1 MKRFWGILL
10 CLCML
15 PTAASAETFTVSYDG
30 VDDSTGYALMLD
42 VDGTLLTERDQ
53 YQNIFCISQGD
64 CLSEKRLYAATPAML
79 AEAPAEIPGSGEA
92 SYDEY
97 YRLAMVDALGNQLTG
112 FDYLNLVHDAQS
124 GVVVFTLPDRRQGV
138 MDENGNCLLEARYA
152 AIVPNG
158 EGGYLALAAPEAI
171 ALDEE
176 TEYPII
182 YIDSQGRCFKTGYH
196 TQISGLG
203 SFSHGFCAVTQVSE
217 YNGQTIYLDI
227 EGTHCFD
234 RSFTYGDSFYDNFAV
249 VQEAE
254 DSGYSLIDKN
264 GACATSTS
272 YDFIVSGLY
281 NDSGVFIASCAD
293 SFAVYDSETGALLF
307 EDTFEGTEYVNA
319 WMENQGLLRVNVGN
333 ETLLYRLPDGEC
345 LMRFGEG
352 IEINGMYLLS
362 SKDIPERLVKS
373 EGDWPQQESWLI
385 DLEGNDVGPHFQTL
399 SPAAWQDGMGRYIF
413 GTFKVVVTG
422 SDGTPTIDWNSMRYG
437 VCDESGNILLE
448 AHYSNVEALAMDR
461 YWVRL
466 GNRCGMVDSQGKWY
480 FYIDDYESLVD

>member
-10 CLCML
+10 CLCLL
-15 PTAASAETFTVSYDG
+15 PAAASAETFAVSYDG

-79 AEAPAEIPGSGEA
+79 AEAPAEISGSGEA

-97 YRLAMVDALGNQLTG
+97 YHLAMLDALGNQLTG

-158 EGGYLALAAPEAI
+158 EGGYLTLAAPEAI
-171 ALDEE
+171 AMDEE
-176 TEYPII
+176 AEYPII
-182 YIDSQGRCFKTGYH
+182 YIDRQGRCFKTGYH
-196 TQISGLG
+196 TQIYGLG

-217 YNGQTIYLDI
+217 YNGQTIYLDV

-264 GACATSTS
+264 GACAISTS

-319 WMENQGLLRVNVGN
+319 WMENQGLLRVNAGN

-413 GTFKVVVTG
+413 GTFKAVTG
-422 SDGTPTIDWNSMRYG
+422 SDGIPTVDWNSTRYG

>member
-1 MKRFWGILL
+1 MKRIWGILL
-10 CLCML
+10 CLCLL
-15 PTAASAETFTVSYDG
+15 PVTASAETFAVSYDG
-30 VDDSTGYALMLD
+30 IDDSTGYALMLD
-42 VDGTLLTERDQ
+42 SDGTLLTGRDQ

-64 CLSEKRLYAATPAML
+64 CLSEKRLYAATPTML
-79 AEAPAEIPGSGEA
+79 AEAPAEIPGSSETA
-92 SYDEY
+92 YDEY
-97 YRLAMVDALGNQLTG
+97 YRLAMLDALGNQLTE
-112 FDYLNLVHDAQS
+112 FDYLNLTHDAQS
-124 GVVVFTLPDRRQGV
+124 GVVVFTLPNRRQGV

-196 TQISGLG
+196 TQIYGLG

-217 YNGQTIYLDI
+217 YNGQTIYLDV

-254 DSGYSLIDKN
+254 DGGYSLIDKN

-272 YDFIVSGLY
+272 YDFIVSGFY
-281 NDSGVFIASCAD
+281 NNSGVFIASCAD
-293 SFAVYDSETGALLF
+293 SFAIYDSVTGALRF
-307 EDTFEGTEYVNA
+307 EETFKDAEYVNA
-319 WMENQGLLRVNVGN
+319 WMENQGLLRVNAGN
-333 ETLLYRLPDGEC
+333 ETMLYRLSDGEC
-345 LMRFGEG
+345 LMRFDES
-352 IEINGMYLLS
+352 IEINGLHLLNS
-362 SKDIPERLVKS
+362 NGIPERLVKS

>member
-10 CLCML
+10 CLCLL
-15 PTAASAETFTVSYDG
+15 PAAASAETFAVSYDG
-30 VDDSTGYALMLD
+30 VDASTGYALMLD

-97 YRLAMVDALGNQLTG
+97 YRLAMLDALGNQLTG

-124 GVVVFTLPDRRQGV
+124 GIVVFTLPDRRQGV

-176 TEYPII
+176 AEYPII
-182 YIDSQGRCFKTGYH
+182 YIDRQGRCFKTGYH
-196 TQISGLG
+196 TQIYGLG

-217 YNGQTIYLDI
+217 YNGQTIYLDV

-254 DSGYSLIDKN
+254 DGGYSLIDKN

-272 YDFIVSGLY
+272 YDFIISGLY

-293 SFAVYDSETGALLF
+293 SFAVYDSETVALLF

-319 WMENQGLLRVNVGN
+319 WMENQGLLRVNAGN

-373 EGDWPQQESWLI
+373 KGDWPQQESWLI

-399 SPAAWQDGMGRYIF
+399 SLAVWQDGMGRYIF
-413 GTFKVVVTG
+413 GTFKAVTG